1 MKKIIP
7 CLDTTLDEKGNA
19 VVVKGVEFEELK
31 YAGDPVELARKYDRE
46 GADELVFL
54 DITASTEGRE
64 RMADIPRKIVEQISI
79 PLCVGGGIRTLDD
92 FRKVFDAGAD
102 KAGVNTAAVKNPKLI
117 QEAAREF
124 GSERV
129 VAAIDCKRAFTSAE
143 NKTIIELED
152 GSKAW
157 YDVVIYGGKTSTGKD
172 AVQWALEVERLGAG
186 EILLTSKDRD
196 GTKDGYDIP
205 ITRAIAEAVDI
216 PVIASGGCGNLEHM
230 YEAFVNGVDACLAAS
245 IFHYGEY
252 TIKEA
257 KEYLKAKDIPV
268 RI

>member
-31 YAGDPVELARKYDRE
+31 YAGDPVELARKYDKE

-64 RMADIPRKIVEQISI
+64 MMIDMSRKIAERVSI
-79 PLCVGGGIRTLDD
+79 PLCVGGGIRNLDD
-92 FRKVFDAGAD
+92 FKKVFDAGAD
-102 KAGVNTAAVKNPKLI
+102 KAGINTAAVKNPGLI
-117 QEAAREF
+117 KDAAKSF

-129 VAAIDCKRAFTSAE
+129 VAAIDCKRAFT
-143 NKTIIELED
+143 KTEGKTMMELED
-152 GSKAW
+152 GNKAW
-157 YDVVIYGGKTSTGKD
+157 YDVVIYGGRTSTGKD
-172 AVQWALEVERLGAG
+172 AVQWALEVEKLGAG

-205 ITRAIAEAVDI
+205 ITKAIAEAVDI

-230 YEAFVNGVDACLAAS
+230 YEAFINGVDACLAAS

-257 KEYLKAKDIPV
+257 KEYLRAKGIPV
-268 RI
+268 KM